1 MIKVLVSGACGR
13 MGQAVVKAV
22 MEDQEL
28 QLVAAVDIKTGIDAG
43 EMVGMGKSGIIVT
56 DNLYQARG
64 YGRLYPPRCGIWQC
78 CQGIEEGSISCY
90 WHHRSF

>member
-56 DNLYQARG
+56 DNLDQA
-64 YGRLYPPRCGIWQC
+64 
-78 CQGIEEGSISCY
+78 IEDTKPEVMVDFTRPDVVMLSR
-90 WHHRSF
+90 H